1 MNKENLIKNFK
12 EKWLAKAQEYIQSPE
27 KIKALLPK
35 IIDYLSKKG
44 LSEVKEYILIF
55 VDYLTDI
62 VNGRYKDYN
71 VTSLLMIVAA
81 MIYLISPIDVIPDFI
96 LVLGLIDDVAIIGY
110 VFSEVSVELDRY
122 KEWKKNNQ

>member
-1 MNKENLIKNFK
+1 M
-12 EKWLAKAQEYIQSPE
+12 AKAQEYIQSPE
-27 KIKALLPK
+27 KIKVLLPK

>member
-27 KIKALLPK
+27 KIKVLLPK